1 MTRRFEMKH
10 MDAKQTA
17 FVAMMSALGTVLSLI
32 SLNIAPISVVVPGQ
46 GAAALDLSHL
56 ATFVAAIFGGPF
68 IGGTVGFLS
77 GIYAGYYFGY
87 VAGGLGL
94 LSVIGIPLGKAFTG
108 LLAGFLYKRLR
119 IGSMSRHSILAVP
132 VTLLSYVPE
141 SIYTV
146 IYFLY
151 IVTWINIP
159 AMTFMIPWVIPKA
172 WIEIAVMSFIMAALA
187 GNTGF
192 REFIN
197 RFLYI
202 QKPQRSI
209 SKQPAVV

>member
-1 MTRRFEMKH
+1 

-17 FVAMMSALGTVLSLI
+17 FVATMSAMGIALSLF
-32 SLNIAPISVVVPGQ
+32 SLNVGLISVAVPGQ

-56 ATFVAAIFGGPF
+56 ATFVAAVFAGPY
-68 IGGTVGFLS
+68 IGATVGFLS

-94 LSVIGIPLGKAFTG
+94 LSLIGVPFGKALTG
-108 LLAGFLYKRLR
+108 LLAGFLYEKLK
-119 IGSMSRHSILAVP
+119 IGSSPRRSILAIP
-132 VTLLSYVPE
+132 ITLFSYVPE

-151 IVTWINIP
+151 IVTLVGTP
-159 AMTFMIPWVIPKA
+159 AMSFMLPLVIPKA
-172 WIEIAVMSFIMAALA
+172 WLEIGVMSVIMAALA

-192 REFIN
+192 RQFMTRLFPLNVEN
-197 RFLYI
+197 R
-202 QKPQRSI
+202 QNRVK
-209 SKQPAVV
+209 

>member
-1 MTRRFEMKH
+1 MTRLFEMEH

-17 FVAMMSALGTVLSLI
+17 FVAMMTALGIVLSLI
-32 SLNIAPISVVVPGQ
+32 SLNIGPISVAVPGQ
-46 GAAALDLSHL
+46 GAAALDLSHI
-56 ATFVAAIFGGPF
+56 ATFVAAIFGGPY
-68 IGGTVGFLS
+68 IGATVGFLS

-94 LSVIGIPLGKAFTG
+94 LSLIGIPIGKAFTG
-108 LLAGFLYKRLR
+108 LLAGFLYKRLG
-119 IGSMSRHSILAVP
+119 IGSSSRHSILAIP

-141 SIYTV
+141 SVYTV

-151 IVTWINIP
+151 IVTLVNVP
-159 AMTFMIPWVIPKA
+159 AMTFMIPLVIPKA
-172 WIEIAVMSFIMAALA
+172 WIEIAVMSLIMAALA

-197 RFLYI
+197 RFLYV
-202 QKPQRSI
+202 QKPQRLIVSN
-209 SKQPAVV
+209 KT